1 MLLLQVSS
9 SGYIAILTSM
19 EYRGAGGGAPCVGVK
34 PHTPAPHPSGNRY
47 IWFLKGD
54 YSALKGCEVGDLSM
68 LLQFFSSVV
77 SGLLISSPT

>member
-9 SGYIAILTSM
+9 SGS
-19 EYRGAGGGAPCVGVK
+19 
-34 PHTPAPHPSGNRY
+34 

-54 YSALKGCEVGDLSM
+54 YGALKGCKVGDLSM
-68 LLQFFSSVV
+68 LLQLFSGVV